1 VAIPV
6 TRRQVLDLRLR
17 AQQLD
22 RDSGIVV
29 DRAVLGV
36 LVDGEQAE
44 RLAAFRELQLSG
56 VEVTD

>member
-29 DRAVLGV
+29 DTAVLGV

>member
-6 TRRQVLDLRLR
+6 TRRQVLDSRLR

-29 DRAVLGV
+29 DTAVLGV